1 LVAAESDEEAG
12 RLATSAFQRHLN
24 LLRGAP
30 IFVPAPVDSMDG
42 LWSES
47 ERFLVESRL
56 AVAAIGSPDTVQQNL
71 AHFLSQTNV
80 DELIFT
86 SDLYEHRH
94 RMRSFEIAAE
104 AMKTLEATEVQRV

>member
-1 LVAAESDEEAG
+1 MVAAESDEEAG

-24 LLRGAP
+24 LIRGEP

-42 LWSES
+42 RWSES

-56 AVAAIGSPDTVQQNL
+56 GVAAIGSPDTVQQKL
-71 AHFLSQTNV
+71 VRFLSQTNA

-86 SDLYEHRH
+86 SDLYDHRD

-104 AMKTLEATEVQRV
+104 AMKTLDATELQRI

>member
-1 LVAAESDEEAG
+1 MVAAESDEEAR

-24 LLRGAP
+24 LLRGEP
-30 IFVPAPVDSMDG
+30 IFVPAPVDNMHG
-42 LWSES
+42 LWTES

-56 AVAAIGSPDTVQQNL
+56 GVAAIGSPDTVQKSL
-71 AHFLSQTNV
+71 ARFLSQTNV

-86 SDLYEHRH
+86 SDLYDHRD

-104 AMKTLEATEVQRV
+104 AMKMLDATEVPRI